1 MQKTGGYNSMK
12 SLDTREKKKVEI
24 KNKMAD
30 ALRNDDKDK
39 YIEAQTE
46 LAEMIQSDLIKDA
59 KATISADLTNENIM
73 LARGLNPL
81 TAEEKKYYNE
91 VITAEGFENID
102 VVMPKTIFERVFE
115 ELRKNRPLLNM
126 IEFQNT
132 TAITEWVMRDRDV
145 ENAWWGP
152 LCDEIKKKLE
162 TGFKVEDMRLQK
174 LSAYIPVCKSML
186 DLGPAWLD
194 RYVRELL
201 YESLAG
207 ALEEA
212 IVSGDGNTKPI
223 GMIKDLKGAVVEG
236 KYPDKKAVKLPDF
249 EPKSLGKYIMSP
261 LTKEGTRLVN
271 DVALIVNPVDYWE
284 KVFGT
289 LAIRNALGEY
299 ILDQTAIGARIVQ
312 STAVPKGKMIA
323 GLTKDY
329 FMGVGSEQKV
339 DYSDHY
345 QFLEDTRVYIA
356 KQYANGRPKDND
368 SFLLFDI
375 SDIGETPVEG

>member
-1 MQKTGGYNSMK
+1 MK
-12 SLDTREKKKVEI
+12 SLDARERQKNEI
-24 KNKMAD
+24 KNKMMN
-30 ALRNDDKDK
+30 ALKENNEEQ
-39 YIEAQTE
+39 YVAAQTE
-46 LAEMIQSDLIKDA
+46 LAEMIQNELIRDA

-81 TAEEKKYYNE
+81 TSEEKKYYNE
-91 VITAEGFENID
+91 VIEAEGFENID
-102 VVMPKTIFERVFE
+102 AVMPKTVFERVFE
-115 ELRKNRPLLNM
+115 DLRKDRPLLNL
-126 IEFQNT
+126 INFQNT
-132 TAITEWVMRDRDV
+132 TAITEWITRDRDV
-145 ENAWWGP
+145 DNAWWGK
-152 LCDEIKKKLE
+152 LCEPIKKKLE
-162 TGFKVEDMRLQK
+162 TGFQVEDMRLYK
-174 LSAYIPVCKSML
+174 LSAYIPVCKAML

-194 RYVRELL
+194 RYVREML

-212 IVSGDGNTKPI
+212 IVAGDGDSKPI
-223 GMIKDLKGAVVEG
+223 GMMKDLKGAVVEG
-236 KYPDKKAVKLPDF
+236 KYPDKGAVKLPSFKARD
-249 EPKSLGKYIMSP
+249 LGEHIMAP
-261 LTKEGTRLVN
+261 LTKDGTRVVN
-271 DVALIVNPVDYWE
+271 DVILIINPVDYWS

-289 LAIRNALGEY
+289 LAVRNALGEY
-299 ILDQTAIGARIVQ
+299 ILDQTAIGAKIVQ
-312 STAVPKGKMIA
+312 SVAVPKGKMIA

-329 FMGVGSEQKV
+329 FMGVGSSQTL